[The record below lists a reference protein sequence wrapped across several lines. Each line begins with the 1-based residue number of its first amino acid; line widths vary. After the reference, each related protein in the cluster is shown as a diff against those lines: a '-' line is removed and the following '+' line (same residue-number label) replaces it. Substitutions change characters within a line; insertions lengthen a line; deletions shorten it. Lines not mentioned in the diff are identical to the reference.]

1 MNKKELLEQY
11 NTNYTEEEFFK
22 NNVTY
27 AFSHIQ
33 VEEAIKKLGAK
44 DKTELTT
51 IFGYGDLCLKSKAK
65 DILLWVIER
74 EQEKKVWLKNLSTKE
89 QELIIEYEL
98 YNHECEYTYD
108 IEPVVDLFK
117 NIFTYNDIM
126 LVFHKIKKQ

>member
-11 NTNYTEEEFFK
+11 NKNYTEEEFFK

>member
-11 NTNYTEEEFFK
+11 NKNYTEEEFFK

-65 DILLWVIER
+65 DILLWVIEK

-89 QELIIEYEL
+89 QEIIIEYEL

-126 LVFHKIKKQ
+126 LVFHNIKKQ

>member
-11 NTNYTEEEFFK
+11 NKNYTEEEFFK

-65 DILLWVIER
+65 DILLWVIEK
-74 EQEKKVWLKNLSTKE
+74 EQEKKKWLKSLSTKE
-89 QELIIEYEL
+89 QEIIIEYEL

-117 NIFTYNDIM
+117 NIFEYNDIM

>member
-11 NTNYTEEEFFK
+11 NRNYTEEEFFK

-27 AFSHIQ
+27 AFSQ
-33 VEEAIKKLGAK
+33 MQLEEAIKKLGAK

-65 DILLWVIER
+65 EILLWVINR
-74 EQEKKVWLKNLSTKE
+74 EQEKKEWLKSLSPQE
-89 QELIIEYEL
+89 QNIIIEFEL

-117 NIFTYNDIM
+117 GIFEYNDIM
-126 LVFHKIKKQ
+126 LAFHRITKQ